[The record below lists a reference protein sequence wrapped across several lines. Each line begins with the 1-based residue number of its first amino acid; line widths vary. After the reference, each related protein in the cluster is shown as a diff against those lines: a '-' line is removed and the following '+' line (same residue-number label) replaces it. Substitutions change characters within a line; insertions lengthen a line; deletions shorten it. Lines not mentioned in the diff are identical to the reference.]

1 MDARERLAFLGN
13 RRVGRPLALI
23 AFALLAG
30 AGCGSEG
37 LLDFRVP
44 SISNVTA
51 VPNPQNNLSFTVR
64 FEAANVD
71 SARVVYWSPVDS
83 MTTPFITQTSQIS
96 EITVLG
102 LLAGARYD
110 LVVEGVGPAG
120 TVTSPVVQF
129 DSGDYATTPQ
139 SPEQLSTS
147 SIPK

>member
-1 MDARERLAFLGN
+1 M
-13 RRVGRPLALI
+13 
-23 AFALLAG
+23 
-30 AGCGSEG
+30 
-37 LLDFRVP
+37 
-44 SISNVTA
+44 
-51 VPNPQNNLSFTVR
+51 
-64 FEAANVD
+64 D

-139 SPEQLSTS
+139 SPEQLNTS
-147 SIPK
+147 LMPK